1 MFRIHHP
8 QRAACALLACALLLV
23 LALPSVTLAQPDSR
37 AFEANGFSIDDNAI
51 WAFFEQHGGVATFGQ
66 PISSTLT
73 LFDQPTQ
80 VFDDAALQVQADGSV
95 QVMPLTSQDLLPY
108 THFDGLTVP
117 AADPATLYVAPTP
130 DQPNF
135 AARQQLYV
143 QALVREPFLSAYNAL
158 DGSTLLGLP
167 TSSAKPDPNN
177 PNFVYQRFQNGIL
190 FYDGT
195 SGTTRVLPLG
205 EYLKAVLTGQGLPSD
220 LSAEAASSPLLNRY
234 AGDEAFVPEPG
245 EL

>member
-1 MFRIHHP
+1 MFPIHHLR
-8 QRAACALLACALLLV
+8 RAACALLACALLV
-23 LALPSVTLAQPDSR
+23 LAGPSVTLAQSDSR
-37 AFEANGFSIDDNAI
+37 DFAATGFSIDDDAI
-51 WAFFEQHGGVATFGQ
+51 WAFFEQHGGAGTFGQ

-80 VFDDAALQVQADGSV
+80 VFDNAALQVQADGSV
-95 QVMPLTSQDLLPY
+95 QVMPLTGQDLLPY
-108 THFDGLTVP
+108 TGFDGLTVP
-117 AADPATLYVAPTP
+117 AADPATLYVAPSP
-130 DQPNF
+130 DQPNY

-167 TSSAKPDPNN
+167 TSSAKADPNN

-190 FYDGT
+190 FYDAT
-195 SGTTRVLPLG
+195 SGTTQVLPLG
-205 EYLKAVLTGQGLPSD
+205 EYLKAVLTGQNLPSD
-220 LSAEAASSPLLNRY
+220 LSAEAAGSPLLHRY